1 MCGERCRLLCA
12 QWRLWIRPL
21 VFVLYGSIIL
31 GLMPYL
37 IYTLIQHGMGGF
49 NIALLIG
56 GIFVFMA
63 IPITLW
69 EIVQHLINYTKP
81 KLQKHIIRVLWMVPV
96 YALNAWLVL
105 GYPNLAPYLDTARE
119 CYEAYVIYNFMMFL
133 LNFLDDEMDLDATME
148 SKPQTSH
155 FFPLCCLKPWRMGR
169 EFIHRCKHG
178 ILQYTV
184 FHLMTT
190 FIAFVCGQAGVY
202 EEGKLSPKNAF
213 VYLFVVNNLSQFV
226 AMYCLVLFY
235 KAMRRELDPMSP
247 LAKFLCIK
255 AVVFFSF
262 FQGVAIMFLMK
273 AQFMHDIFGINSGDP
288 DKDEDQERKDSSI
301 IQNFLICI
309 EMFIAAVAH
318 HYAFSY
324 KPYVDEEYETG
335 NCCHTFLLIWD
346 ISDVRS
352 DLREHV
358 YVVSEG
364 MKRRLT
370 SRGSGW
376 PGGTSSMSHGSS
388 GDEHTR
394 LIDPHSHSGRHYHHR
409 HHHHDA
415 GHGHRY
421 MSTSDSE
428 HDIIIQQGEE
438 SDQDDIKAI

>member
-1 MCGERCRLLCA
+1 MCGDRCRVLCA

-21 VFVLYGSIIL
+21 VFLLYGIIIL
-31 GLMPYL
+31 GFMPYL
-37 IYTLIQHGMGGF
+37 IYTLILNGMDGF
-49 NIALLIG
+49 TIAWLIG
-56 GIFVFMA
+56 GIFVFLA

-105 GYPNLAPYLDTARE
+105 GYPTMAPYLDTARE

-190 FIAFVCGQAGVY
+190 GIAFVCGQAGVY

-273 AQFMHDIFGINSGDP
+273 AQFMHDIFKINSGDP
-288 DKDEDQERKDSSI
+288 DRDEDLERQDSSI

-370 SRGSGW
+370 SRGNGW
-376 PGGTSSMSHGSS
+376 PGGASSMSHGSN

-394 LIDPHSHSGRHYHHR
+394 LIDPHSHSSRHYHHR
-409 HHHHDA
+409 NHHDGA
-415 GHGHRY
+415 HRY

-438 SDQDDIKAI
+438 PDEDNAKAI

>member
-1 MCGERCRLLCA
+1 MCGERCRVLCS

-21 VFVLYGSIIL
+21 VFVLYGGIIL
-31 GLMPYL
+31 GFVPYL
-37 IYTLIQHGMGGF
+37 IYTLILQGIDGF
-49 NIALLIG
+49 TIAWLIG

-105 GYPNLAPYLDTARE
+105 GYPALAPYLDTARE

-148 SKPQTSH
+148 TKPQTNH

-190 FIAFVCGQAGVY
+190 LIAFICGQAGVY

-273 AQFMHDIFGINSGDP
+273 TQFMHDIFGINSP
-288 DKDEDQERKDSSI
+288 DQEENEAKERKDSSI

-309 EMFIAAVAH
+309 EMFIAAVVH

-352 DLREHV
+352 DIREHV

-370 SRGSGW
+370 SRGGGGW
-376 PGGTSSMSHGSS
+376 PGGATAIGASG

-394 LIDPHSHSGRHYHHR
+394 LIAPHAHTGGSHAS
-409 HHHHDA
+409 
-415 GHGHRY
+415 HRY

-428 HDIIIQQGEE
+428 HDIIIQQGDS
-438 SDQDDIKAI
+438 SDCEDVKAI

>member
-1 MCGERCRLLCA
+1 MCGERCRVLCS

-21 VFVLYGSIIL
+21 VFVVYGAIIL
-31 GLMPYL
+31 GFVPYL
-37 IYTLIQHGMGGF
+37 VYTLILHEINGF
-49 NIALLIG
+49 KIAWLIG

-81 KLQKHIIRVLWMVPV
+81 KLQKHIIRILWMVPV

-105 GYPNLAPYLDTARE
+105 GYPSLARYLDTARE

-133 LNFLDDEMDLDATME
+133 LNFLDDELDLDATME
-148 SKPQTSH
+148 TKPQTNH
-155 FFPLCCLKPWRMGR
+155 IFPLCCLKPWRMGR

-184 FHLMTT
+184 FHLLTT
-190 FIAFVCGQAGVY
+190 FIAFVCGQLGIY

-213 VYLFVVNNLSQFV
+213 VYLFVVNNMSQFV

-273 AQFMHDIFGINSGDP
+273 AKFMHDIFGILTDNP
-288 DKDEDQERKDSSI
+288 EKAEIQERKDSSI
-301 IQNFLICI
+301 MQNFLICI

-324 KPYVDEEYETG
+324 KSYVDEEYETG

-352 DLREHV
+352 DIREHV

-370 SRGSGW
+370 SRGGSSSW
-376 PGGTSSMSHGSS
+376 PGRTSAVG

-394 LIDPHSHSGRHYHHR
+394 LIAPHAHSGSR
-409 HHHHDA
+409 A
-415 GHGHRY
+415 SHRY
-421 MSTSDSE
+421 MSTSESE
-428 HDIIIQQGEE
+428 HDIIIHQGEG
-438 SDQDDIKAI
+438 SDIEDVKAI